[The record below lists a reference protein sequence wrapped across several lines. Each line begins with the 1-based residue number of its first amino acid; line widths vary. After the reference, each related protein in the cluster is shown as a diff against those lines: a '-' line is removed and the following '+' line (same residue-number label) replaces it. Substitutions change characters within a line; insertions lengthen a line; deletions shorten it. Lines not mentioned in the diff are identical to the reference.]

1 MEYIRLTHKTA
12 IPFVNLYTTPHTLG
26 VDRIALVGG
35 AVSHYPNKNILVID
49 AGTCVTY
56 DFVNNNAE
64 VKVTLTGLGS
74 YGEFP
79 IDILNFGHL
88 YWVSAQE
95 YDPIQY
101 FKTIE
106 DAIECAEFEYDSFL
120 NGSLDEN

>member
-1 MEYIRLTHKTA
+1 MKSIQVEIK
-12 IPFVNLYTTPHTLG
+12 NQLG
-26 VDRIALVGG
+26 EDIG
-35 AVSHYPNKNILVID
+35 NKVLKQFKNGISDYDINEDFEDIIL
-49 AGTCVTY
+49 